1 MLTTDHQALIEHSS
15 RAVKQFMDRS
25 VAPELNHFE
34 NLNLIIPEKAQVI
47 KNFVIK
53 QDLVTDIKVAEES
66 SLKIDLSAAKQKLI
80 ELEDA

>member
-1 MLTTDHQALIEHSS
+1 MP
-15 RAVKQFMDRS
+15 
-25 VAPELNHFE
+25 PELNHFQ

-66 SLKIDLSAAKQKLI
+66 QFKIDLQAGKQKLL
-80 ELEDA
+80 ELMDA